1 MKSISFRDIEK
12 LSAYLDGQVSQSERT
27 RLEKMIQS
35 DENLAAALKELRHT
49 HTLLQRTPHRRA
61 PRNFTLTPKMAGIRA
76 PVPRLVPV
84 FSWASAVA
92 MLLFIFTLGTS
103 LIGQLSFGATAPM
116 LAAAPSS
123 GLGGGPPAAATM
135 APANAAPATA
145 APVNPAPAFPAPAT
159 AAPVTAA
166 PAIKATDQSVQ
177 PTATPEAYALSVPA
191 ATPPGT
197 SRVLPPQTA
206 AKTQPKPLNPW
217 LVVWPAVGLLL
228 GALALLLR
236 WLNQRTFQRKNPPR

>member
-12 LSAYLDGQVSQSERT
+12 LSAYLDGQLSPSEST
-27 RLEKMIQS
+27 RLEKTIRS
-35 DENLAAALKELRHT
+35 DENLAAALKDLRHT
-49 HTLLQRTPHRRA
+49 RALLQRTPRRRA

-76 PVPRLVPV
+76 PIPRLVPV

-135 APANAAPATA
+135 MAPANAAPATA
-145 APVNPAPAFPAPAT
+145 APAAPAPAT
-159 AAPVTAA
+159 AAPVL
-166 PAIKATDQSVQ
+166 KATDQSVQ
-177 PTATPEAYALSVPA
+177 GTATPEAYALSVPE

-197 SRVLPPQTA
+197 LRVLPPQAA
-206 AKTQPKPLNPW
+206 AKTQPKPLNLW
-217 LVVWPAVGLLL
+217 LVVWPGAGLLL
-228 GALALLLR
+228 GAFALLLR
-236 WLNQRTFQRKNPPR
+236 WLNQRAFQRKNPPR